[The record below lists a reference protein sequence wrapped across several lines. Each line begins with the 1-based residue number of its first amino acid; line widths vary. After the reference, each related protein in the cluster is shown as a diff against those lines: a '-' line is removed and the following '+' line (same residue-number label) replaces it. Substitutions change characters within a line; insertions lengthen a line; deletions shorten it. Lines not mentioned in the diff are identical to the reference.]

1 MAEKQKKKSYLIARI
16 ALVLL
21 IIAALG
27 ISLIWEKQINV
38 KLGFAKA
45 TLPVERESIDL
56 DVHFVDV
63 GQGDACI
70 LELPDERVMLIDSG
84 ETDRD
89 DVLIHYIEDNITR
102 DGKPLAYFDIVMI
115 THSDSDHCGE
125 MPDVLEKFP
134 ARTFY
139 RPNVAA
145 VNDKDKSY
153 RDPGIAA
160 GDLYGNYCDKSTA
173 TYRNAIDAGYACATT
188 TYASNA
194 LDDRQNVIKPKDVA
208 EGQAGYYTLTMYTPT
223 VSTYKTG
230 SSDPDWN
237 NYSPIMILEYEG
249 QRIALSGDAEKEAEA
264 EFVTLAEQRQGK
276 FSIFDDRFYVNLI
289 KLGHHGSKTSSSQ
302 AYLDV
307 MTTEASCPATFAI
320 ASCGEFSEYGHPA
333 PETIERLKSMGFT
346 EDHILTT
353 HDKRSGEK
361 DTPDGTIVASIK
373 LDENYAYALFVG
385 GATGGKV
392 KTFQWRWLYIA
403 AIIAGVAVVL
413 LLVLP
418 AFFGHG
424 GKVDVDKK
432 GNVRVKVNGK
442 TVAKT
447 NRNQKRK

>member
-1 MAEKQKKKSYLIARI
+1 MAEKQKKEAYLVVRI

-84 ETDRD
+84 SSDSK

-102 DGKPLAYFDIVMI
+102 DGKPLDYFDIVMV
-115 THSDSDHCGE
+115 THSDEDHCGE
-125 MPDVLEKFP
+125 MADVLEKFP

-145 VNDKDKSY
+145 DNGKDPSY
-153 RDPGIAA
+153 VDPGKD
-160 GDLYGNYCDKSTA
+160 DLYGNYRTKDTA
-173 TYRNAIDAGYACATT
+173 AYRNAINAGYAHADT
-188 TYASNA
+188 TYASDA
-194 LDDRQNVIKPKDVA
+194 RDDRQNVIKPTNIA
-208 EGQAGYYTLTMYTPT
+208 AGEAGYYTLTMYTPT
-223 VSTYKTG
+223 TDTYPT
-230 SSDPDWN
+230 DWN

-264 EFVTLAEQRQGK
+264 EFVALAEQRQGK
-276 FSIFDDRFYVNLI
+276 FSIFDDKFYVNLI
-289 KLGHHGSKTSSSQ
+289 KLGHHGSSTSSSQ

-320 ASCGEFSEYGHPA
+320 ASCGKDNKYGHPHA
-333 PETIERLKSMGFT
+333 ETLERLKSMGFT
-346 EDHILTT
+346 AEHILRT
-353 HDKRSGEK
+353 
-361 DTPDGTIVASIK
+361 DTVGTVVATVK

-385 GATGGKV
+385 GVTGGEV

>member
-16 ALVLL
+16 VLVLL
-21 IIAALG
+21 IVAALG

-38 KLGFAKA
+38 KLGFAREEPTQQPSTPA
-45 TLPVERESIDL
+45 ARESIDL

-70 LELPDERVMLIDSG
+70 LELPDDRVMLIDSG

-102 DGKPLAYFDIVMI
+102 DGKPLEYFDIVMI

-125 MPDVLEKFP
+125 MADVLEKFP
-134 ARTFY
+134 AKTFY

-145 VNDKDKSY
+145 DNGKDPSY
-153 RDPGIAA
+153 VDPGKD
-160 GDLYGNYCDKSTA
+160 DLYGNYRTKDTA
-173 TYRNAIDAGYACATT
+173 AYRNAINAGYAHADT
-188 TYASNA
+188 TYASDA
-194 LDDRQNVIKPKDVA
+194 RDDRQNVIKPTNIA
-208 EGQAGYYTLTMYTPT
+208 AGQAGYYTITMYTPT
-223 VSTYKTG
+223 TDTYPT
-230 SSDPDWN
+230 DWN

-385 GATGGKV
+385 GATGGEV

-413 LLVLP
+413 LLIVP